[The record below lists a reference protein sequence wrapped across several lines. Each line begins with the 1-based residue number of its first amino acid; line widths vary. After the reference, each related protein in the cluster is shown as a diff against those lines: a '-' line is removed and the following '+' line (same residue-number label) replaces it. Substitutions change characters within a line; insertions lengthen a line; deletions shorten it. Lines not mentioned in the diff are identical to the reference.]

1 MPQHVGEGSGVRLKP
16 KSTTQELVSLLAT
29 HHFQKINPI
38 SAGTMD
44 LKIENRGNDGLKK
57 NQKPGIFKIVLFRT
71 SK

>member
-1 MPQHVGEGSGVRLKP
+1 VRLKP

>member
-16 KSTTQELVSLLAT
+16 KSTTQELVSSLAT

-38 SAGTMD
+38 